1 MPSYHSVF
9 TTKKYPY
16 IADFPLIDFE
26 TNKKPALDPTK
37 IKKMDPS
44 LDIIDESLTYFRAN
58 VLFANFPIKSDADKV
73 LIYITIFTS
82 KCLESIYNKCNDQK
96 KSLEILKNLIVEADW
111 NPTMKSHFLNNLV
124 KCQSQNEV
132 SNLQAYLKSIRE
144 EVVYRLNFILFEYEG
159 AELTL
164 KHWMCFAKRKFL
176 GYDMPVTRKI
186 R

>member
-1 MPSYHSVF
+1 MPSYHSIF

-16 IADFPLIDFE
+16 ISDFPIIDFE
-26 TNKKPALDPTK
+26 TNKKPVLDPSK

-58 VLFANFPIKSDADKV
+58 VLFANYPIKSDADKV

-82 KCLESIYNKCNDQK
+82 KCLETIHNKTNEPK
-96 KSLEILKNLIVEADW
+96 KCKEILKNLIVEAEW
-111 NPTMKSHFLNNLV
+111 NPTIKSHFLNNLV
-124 KCQSQNEV
+124 KCQNQNEV
-132 SNLQAYLKSIRE
+132 SSLQAYLKSLRE
-144 EVVYRLNFILFEYEG
+144 EIVSRLNYILFDYEG

-164 KHWMCFAKRKFL
+164 KHWMCFAKKKFL
-176 GYDMPVTRKI
+176 GYDMPLTRKI